1 MTINDRARKVLSQVV
16 KLHYLTCEPV
26 GSTSI
31 CNTKTLSVSPA
42 TIRNIMVRLENHGYL
57 HQPHASA
64 GRLPTDQGYRAYVDD
79 LSLLEEPL
87 DDHERVELD
96 SLLAQKPL
104 GPDYLEAVA
113 EYIQDKTGSLAF
125 SIPFRQSGLRWD
137 HVHFQRID
145 NHRVLVLMVAEGGYT
160 QHAFLDIPGHELTP
174 HLAEKIANYIN
185 SRFRRTSVS
194 EIKRRME
201 TAALDGTG
209 RYDLLTDKVAAVA
222 NQLSGQLSRM
232 GTLRI
237 RGYSALL
244 AMPEFRDAALLRNV
258 IALLEDQREIKSVI
272 RRTFAAEGPWLT
284 VCIGKEMATPAMEAL
299 TLVLARFRNQQ
310 DWMGGVGVLGPKRLA
325 YRRTLQILSLANDRV
340 AQRA

>member
-1 MTINDRARKVLSQVV
+1 MTINDRARTVLSQVV
-16 KLHYLTCEPV
+16 KLHYQTCEPV
-26 GSTSI
+26 GSSTISK
-31 CNTKTLSVSPA
+31 TKTLSVSPA
-42 TIRNIMVRLENHGYL
+42 TIRNIMGRLEGLGYL

-64 GRLPTDQGYRAYVDD
+64 GRLPTDRGYRAYVDD
-79 LSLLEEPL
+79 LSLFEEPL
-87 DDHERVELD
+87 HDSERRELETI
-96 SLLAQKPL
+96 LAETPL

-113 EYIQDKTGSLAF
+113 EFIQNKTGSLAF

-145 NHRVLVLMVAEGGYT
+145 PKRVLVLMVAEGGYT
-160 QHAFLDIPGHELTP
+160 QHTFLEIPGHELTP

-185 SRFRRTSVS
+185 QHFRRTSVA
-194 EIKRRME
+194 EIKRRLE
-201 TAALDGTG
+201 SAAWEDGG

-222 NQLSGQLSRM
+222 NQLSRQLSRL
-232 GTLRI
+232 GTLRF

-244 AMPEFRDAALLRNV
+244 AMPEFRDADLLRNV
-258 IALLEDQREIKSVI
+258 IALLEDQQEIKRI
-272 RRTFAAEGPWLT
+272 IHRAFTAETPWVT
-284 VCIGKEMATPAMEAL
+284 VYIGKEMAAPAMEAL
-299 TLVLARFRNQQ
+299 TLILARFRNQQ